1 MPRFTHPLAPIIRR
15 TLLLLLWL
23 GCTWAVAHGAV
34 LVVHQADS
42 VRVNTVPWSEMPK
55 GRMVQSAH
63 PVKLSVKGASLLVT
77 SKHEQM
83 LPIYTEGGSLYL
95 YMQLSPGANW
105 LNGLPAGRYRIN
117 NRVVEIR

>member
-1 MPRFTHPLAPIIRR
+1 MPRYTYPLAPIIRR

-23 GCTWAVAHGAV
+23 GCTWAVA
-34 LVVHQADS
+34 HQADS

-117 NRVVEIR
+117 NRVVEIL